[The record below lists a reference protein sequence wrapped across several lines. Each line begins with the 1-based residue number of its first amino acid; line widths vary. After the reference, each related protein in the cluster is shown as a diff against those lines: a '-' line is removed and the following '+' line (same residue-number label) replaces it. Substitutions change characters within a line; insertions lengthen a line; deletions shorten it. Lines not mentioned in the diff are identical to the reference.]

1 MIRLVKIAVTCILM
15 GVLLWIVDWQQMTA
29 LLVGLH
35 WSVVA
40 LLYGVLIFELVLS
53 TVKWSSALRMH
64 GIHHRFGFLFRTLC
78 TGYFFN
84 NFLPTAVGGDAYRA
98 YRTLPN
104 DGYRSR
110 AVSAIL
116 VERLTGFAAL
126 LTLGAVGGVLL
137 FDQSPVARSY
147 VVLFVA
153 GSVAGLA
160 VLGALFAGWLRGLVE
175 RFTHLKAV
183 DALLHNAGRLARARR
198 GWIEQVVISF
208 AFQAISIGIV
218 YWLFSITGE
227 SVGFWECALITAAVG
242 LAAFLPLSI
251 AGIGLMEG
259 SLVAMAVAFG
269 IGYEPA
275 VFVAL
280 ARRMLMLAL
289 SMFCGLVY
297 LVDSHLDA
305 ATAEAARG
313 RLDVGRGPSPGEA
326 AN

>member
-1 MIRLVKIAVTCILM
+1 MATPISVSHQVDTRSVTMLHLVA
-15 GVLLWIVDWQQMTA
+15 
-29 LLVGLH
+29 
-35 WSVVA
+35 
-40 LLYGVLIFELVLS
+40 E
-53 TVKWSSALRMH
+53 
-64 GIHHRFGFLFRTLC
+64 
-78 TGYFFN
+78 
-84 NFLPTAVGGDAYRA
+84 
-98 YRTLPN
+98 
-104 DGYRSR
+104 
-110 AVSAIL
+110 
-116 VERLTGFAAL
+116 
-126 LTLGAVGGVLL
+126 
-137 FDQSPVARSY
+137 
-147 VVLFVA
+147 
-153 GSVAGLA
+153 
-160 VLGALFAGWLRGLVE
+160 
-175 RFTHLKAV
+175 FT
-183 DALLHNAGRLARARR
+183 GRLARARR

-242 LAAFLPLSI
+242 IAAFLPLSI

-259 SLVAMAVAFG
+259 SLVTMAVALG
-269 IGYEPA
+269 VGYEPA

-280 ARRMLMLAL
+280 ARRMLMVAL